1 MLYDT
6 LKALC
11 RISGVSGAEAPVAA
25 YIKKEIAPFVDDIS
39 TDAMGN
45 LIAYK
50 KGTAEH
56 PTKVMFSAHMDE
68 IGFIVNYIDEKGL
81 IRFAPIGGINL
92 RAALYSRVVFQNG
105 VKGILVP
112 EAGKAEDPK
121 YATCYVDIGAYSQ
134 KDAEK
139 RVSIGDTFNLVGD
152 VQSLSSRVWAGRPLD
167 DRVGCAILI
176 EAAKGLPEK
185 VENDLYLVFSS
196 QEEVGCRG
204 AKTAAFNIMPDFG
217 FALDVTATGDV
228 PGAHPM
234 AVSQGNGAAIK
245 VKDSSLFCYPPLVSA
260 MHQLA
265 KEKKIPHQTEVLAA
279 GGTDAS
285 AIQLA
290 GSGAYAGGISI
301 PSRFIH
307 SGVETVDKK
316 DVLACVELTKALA
329 CADLFALCGIAKA

>member
-11 RISGVSGAEAPVAA
+11 RLSGVSGSESPVAA
-25 YIKKEIAPFVDDIS
+25 YIQKEISPYVDQVS

-45 LIAYK
+45 LIAHK
-50 KGTAEH
+50 KGNGA
-56 PTKVMFSAHMDE
+56 KVMFSAHMDE
-68 IGFIVNYIDEKGL
+68 IGFIVNYIDEKGM
-81 IRFAPIGGINL
+81 IHFSPIGGINL
-92 RAALYSRVVFQNG
+92 RAALYSRVVFQSG
-105 VKGILVP
+105 VKGILVS
-112 EAGKAEDPK
+112 ETGKADDPK

-134 KDAEK
+134 KEAEK
-139 RVSIGDTFNLVGD
+139 RVSVGDTFHLVGD

-176 EAAKGLPEK
+176 EAAKALPK
-185 VENDLYLVFSS
+185 DVDNDLYFVFSS

-228 PGAHPM
+228 PGANPM
-234 AVSQGNGAAIK
+234 SVCQGKGAAIK
-245 VKDSSLFCYPPLVSA
+245 VKDSSLFCYPPLVAA
-260 MHQLA
+260 MHKLA
-265 KEKKIPHQTEVLAA
+265 KEQKIAHQTEVLPA

-290 GSGAYAGGISI
+290 GAGAYAGGISI

-307 SGVETVDKK
+307 TGVETVDRR
-316 DVLACVELTKALA
+316 DVMACVELTKALA
-329 CADLFALCGIAKA
+329 TADLFALCGISK

>member
-1 MLYDT
+1 MLYNT

-11 RISGVSGAEAPVAA
+11 RLSGVSGAESPVAA
-25 YIKKEIAPFVDDIS
+25 FIQKEIAPYVDEVS
-39 TDAMGN
+39 TDALGN
-45 LIAYK
+45 LIALK
-50 KGTAEH
+50 KGSAEH

-68 IGFIVNYIDEKGL
+68 IGFIVNYIDEKGF

-92 RAALYSRVVFQNG
+92 RAALYGHVVFENG

-112 EAGKAEDPK
+112 EADKAADAK
-121 YATCYVDIGAYSQ
+121 FATCYVDIGAYNQ

-139 RVSIGDTFNLVGD
+139 RVSIGDTFHLVGD
-152 VQSLSSRVWAGRPLD
+152 ITAISGRVWAGRPLD
-167 DRVGCAILI
+167 DRAGCAILL
-176 EAAKGLPEK
+176 EVAKTLPAN
-185 VENDLYLVFSS
+185 VENDIYFVFSS

-234 AVSQGNGAAIK
+234 AVSQGKGAAIK
-245 VKDSSLFCYPPLVSA
+245 VKDSSLFCNPALVAA
-260 MHQLA
+260 MHKLA
-265 KEKKIPHQTEVLAA
+265 KEQKITHQTEVLTA

-301 PSRFIH
+301 PSRYIH
-307 SGVETVDKK
+307 SGVETVDRR
-316 DVLACVELTKALA
+316 DVEACVKLSRALA
-329 CADLFALCGIAKA
+329 TADLFKLCNISK